1 MSWKGS
7 LMSYAALIRPVVD
20 RVYLSVRVA
29 ARPALREA
37 YARFGVGRG
46 FESSFYFG
54 LLARPLSAAAFAAAT
69 TYSGSDMTV
78 EVEQGT
84 AWRDEAGDWHLT
96 ERGRQVAAAVQRV
109 LGETAERLW
118 SHRPIPTMPGLAGL
132 DRLNDL
138 TAILLEAGRSSG
150 GPAFLG
156 LTPVFEPEDASAAT
170 RLTTRLGALRHHRGD
185 AHRAAWRAEG
195 LTVEQVEAL
204 EDGPVRERIEAETN
218 RLDAPIYT
226 ALTDDQ
232 RWALLAGLG
241 ALPDRFA

>member
-1 MSWKGS
+1 
-7 LMSYAALIRPVVD
+7 MSYAALIRPVLD

-37 YARFGVGRG
+37 YARLGVRPG

-69 TYSGSDMTV
+69 TYAGADMTV

-84 AWRDEAGDWHLT
+84 ARRDAAGDWHLT
-96 ERGRQVAAAVQRV
+96 ELGREAAESVQRL
-109 LGETAERLW
+109 LGEAAERVW
-118 SHRPIPTMPGLAGL
+118 SHRPIATMPGLSGL
-132 DRLNDL
+132 ERLNGL
-138 TAILLEAGRSSG
+138 TGRLLEAGRSSG

-156 LTPVFEPEDASAAT
+156 LTPVHEPEGASAAV
-170 RLTTRLGALRHHRGD
+170 RLTTRLGALRHHRAD
-185 AHRAAWRAEG
+185 AHRAAWRAAG
-195 LTVEQVEAL
+195 LTVAQVEAL

-218 RLDAPIYT
+218 RRDEPIYQ
-226 ALTDDQ
+226 ALTEAE
-232 RWALLAGLG
+232 RWELLAGLG